1 MIGEVLLGL
10 LHTSVTVLIHG
21 LATLFIA
28 YKVRAGRP
36 RTDATRLWRDFAS
49 VVYVVSIVFVITV
62 FEAAWWAANYV
73 YLGAIATF
81 DEAMYFS
88 MVTYTTLGYGD
99 ITLEPGWRVLSG
111 FQAANGVIIAGWST
125 ALVIAVVQR
134 IYNARQPAR

>member
-1 MIGEVLLGL
+1 VFDEILLGI

-21 LATLFIA
+21 LATVALA
-28 YKVRAGRP
+28 S
-36 RTDATRLWRDFAS
+36 RLRHGHTLGGDGPFWRDFLGVVFVVS
-49 VVYVVSIVFVITV
+49 VVFVVTV
-62 FEAAWWAANYV
+62 LEAAWWAANYTW
-73 YLGAIATF
+73 LGAIAAF

-99 ITLEPGWRVLSG
+99 ITLQEGWRLLSG

-134 IYNARQPAR
+134 VYNARQPGG